1 MKKTE
6 RKLPEAP
13 AVPVNPAEREKI
25 EEQLRRQARI
35 MNLLWSVSLIVIGV
49 GTFILSVTN
58 IAGIEL
64 PDEEEVNDILD
75 QIKETALQYMSEED
89 YDKLEEEMLSSLDDM
104 IRNFS
109 GSLQLPQGFELS
121 PEDVKMLLRLKWIL
135 IIQGIYIYFYIRI
148 TFYRSIF

>member
-13 AVPVNPAEREKI
+13 AVPMNSAEREKI

-64 PDEEEVNDILD
+64 PDLVVRVLGGANLAALPVMIFATVKKMKLRADAALASAQLAQAKTETDTETKPEE
-75 QIKETALQYMSEED
+75 
-89 YDKLEEEMLSSLDDM
+89 
-104 IRNFS
+104 
-109 GSLQLPQGFELS
+109 
-121 PEDVKMLLRLKWIL
+121 
-135 IIQGIYIYFYIRI
+135 
-148 TFYRSIF
+148 

>member
-64 PDEEEVNDILD
+64 PDLVVRVLGAANLAALPVMIFATVKKMKLRADAALASVQPLQTQAQDHTETDTETKPEE
-75 QIKETALQYMSEED
+75 
-89 YDKLEEEMLSSLDDM
+89 
-104 IRNFS
+104 
-109 GSLQLPQGFELS
+109 
-121 PEDVKMLLRLKWIL
+121 
-135 IIQGIYIYFYIRI
+135 
-148 TFYRSIF
+148 